1 MSDRRIAVFF
11 YGLFMDPELLRGKG
25 VAAPEG
31 SPAVLEGFG
40 LRIGRRATLV
50 ASAGER
56 SYGMLMRLTPGDI
69 DALYAGP
76 GLDEY
81 RPEAVPCTTLGGEMV
96 CALCYTLP
104 AAPAPGEANPEYAE
118 KLREVLGR
126 LGFPE
131 DYIARVR

>member
-11 YGLFMDPELLRGKG
+11 YGLFMDPEVLRSKG
-25 VAAPEG
+25 VVAPEG
-31 SPAVLEGFG
+31 RPAALEGFG

-50 ASAGER
+50 PSAKER
-56 SYGMLMRLTPGDI
+56 SYGMLMELTAGEI
-69 DALYAGP
+69 DALYGAS
-76 GLDEY
+76 GLEDY
-81 RPEAVPCTTLGGEMV
+81 RPEAVPCTTLGGEIV

-104 AAPAPGEANPEYAE
+104 VAPAPGEAHPEYAE

-126 LGFPE
+126 LGFPA